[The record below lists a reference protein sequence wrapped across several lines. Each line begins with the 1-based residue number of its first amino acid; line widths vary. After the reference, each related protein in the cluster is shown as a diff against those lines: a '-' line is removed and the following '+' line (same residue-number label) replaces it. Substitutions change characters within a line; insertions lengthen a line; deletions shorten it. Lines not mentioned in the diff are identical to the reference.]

1 MKRSPII
8 IWTVGGRATVKI
20 EIIPA
25 MRSPSASSDPTQSG
39 AAMVSGGLGALLSL
53 TASRE

>member
-8 IWTVGGRATVKI
+8 IWTVGGRATVEI

-39 AAMVSGGLGALLSL
+39 AAMVSGGLGAFLSL
-53 TASRE
+53 TAFRE